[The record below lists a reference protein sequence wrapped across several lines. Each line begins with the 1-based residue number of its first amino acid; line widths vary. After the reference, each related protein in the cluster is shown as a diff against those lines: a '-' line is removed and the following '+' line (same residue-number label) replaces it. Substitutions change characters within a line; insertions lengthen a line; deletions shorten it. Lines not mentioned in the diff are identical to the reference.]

1 MKKET
6 FDAISS
12 WHQKQK
18 KLLDTKSKIISEPLE
33 LVTLSQ
39 NILDEEDA
47 AKALSEYLETPISLP
62 MLFLGVPYNLHEQ
75 TMHKISAGYVYTVNN
90 LGWLIIWKNT
100 NKIFFLDKNV
110 FGMEKCYRFQTRE
123 AAQFKLIQNLK
134 IRVVLIVLFIVV
146 LIISSLC
153 N

>member
-18 KLLDTKSKIISEPLE
+18 KLLDTQSNIISEPLE
-33 LVTLSQ
+33 LITLPQ
-39 NILDEEDA
+39 NILNEEDA
-47 AKALSEYLETPISLP
+47 AKALSEYLEAPISLP
-62 MLFLGVPYNLHEQ
+62 MLFLGVPYNLFEQ
-75 TMHKISAGYVYTVNN
+75 TSHKISAGYVYTISN

-100 NKIFFLDKNV
+100 NKILFLDKNL
-110 FGMEKCYRFQTRE
+110 FGMEKCYRFQTKE
-123 AAQFKLIQNLK
+123 AAQYILKQNVK
-134 IRVVLIVLFIVV
+134 IRICLIIVFVLIMLLVA
-146 LIISSLC
+146 LC

>member
-1 MKKET
+1 MKQET

-18 KLLDTKSKIISEPLE
+18 KLLDSQSKVFSEPLE
-33 LVTLSQ
+33 LVTFPQ
-39 NILDEEDA
+39 NILDEEGA
-47 AKALSEYLETPISLP
+47 AKVLSEYLETPITLP
-62 MLFLGVPYNLHEQ
+62 MLFLGVPYNLFEQ
-75 TMHKISAGYVYTVNN
+75 TSHKISAGYVYTVNN

-100 NKIFFLDKNV
+100 NKILFLDKNL

-123 AAQFKLIQNLK
+123 VAQFKLKQNLK
-134 IRVVLIVLFIVV
+134 IRIILILLFI
-146 LIISSLC
+146 LILFLSALC

>member
-75 TMHKISAGYVYTVNN
+75 NIHRICAGYVYTVNN

-100 NKIFFLDKNV
+100 NKILFLDKNLY
-110 FGMEKCYRFQTRE
+110 GMEKCYRFQTKE
-123 AAQFKLIQNLK
+123 AAQYTLKQSIK
-134 IRVVLIVLFIVV
+134 IRICLIGLFV
-146 LIISSLC
+146 LIILLAALC

>member
-1 MKKET
+1 MKTET
-6 FDAISS
+6 FNAMSS

-18 KLLDTKSKIISEPLE
+18 KLLNTQMEMTSEPLE
-33 LVTLSQ
+33 LATLPH
-39 NILDEEDA
+39 NIFNEEEA
-47 AKALSEYLETPISLP
+47 AQALSEYLETPITLP
-62 MLFLGVPYNLHEQ
+62 MLFLGVPYNLYKQVIQ
-75 TMHKISAGYVYTVNN
+75 TIGAGYVYTVNN

>member
-6 FDAISS
+6 FDAISF

-18 KLLDTKSKIISEPLE
+18 KLLDIQSKITSEPLE
-33 LVTLSQ
+33 LVTLPQ

-47 AKALSEYLETPISLP
+47 AKVLSEYLETPISLP

-100 NKIFFLDKNV
+100 NKIFFLDKNI

>member
-6 FDAISS
+6 FDAISF

-18 KLLDTKSKIISEPLE
+18 KLLDIQSKITSEPLE
-33 LVTLSQ
+33 LVTLPQ

-47 AKALSEYLETPISLP
+47 AKVLSEYLETPISLP

-100 NKIFFLDKNV
+100 NKILFLDKNL
-110 FGMEKCYRFQTRE
+110 FGMEKCYRFQTKE
-123 AAQFKLIQNLK
+123 AAQFKLKQSLK
-134 IRVVLIVLFIVV
+134 IRVALIVLFILV
-146 LIISSLC
+146 LIISALC